1 VASAGTNE
9 LIAVGAA
16 RALTG
21 APMLLAAL
29 GLSTATR
36 PEDDPDDE
44 ARVLDALAA
53 SPSDP
58 DALARRLGLSTPALA
73 AIVARLVIRGRIGTA
88 ADGRLA
94 RR

>member
-1 VASAGTNE
+1 
-9 LIAVGAA
+9 
-16 RALTG
+16 
-21 APMLLAAL
+21 
-29 GLSTATR
+29 
-36 PEDDPDDE
+36 
-44 ARVLDALAA
+44 VLDALAA

-58 DALARRLGLSTPALA
+58 DALARQLGLSMPALA